1 MSEKSIEIVI
11 GTKGVSIR
19 RMHASNLDVAS
30 LLCTGVYHVCRDLKI
45 PVDLITDTLKE
56 ADERISKMENDS
68 PVTEESKSEE
78 ASAAEKQSVKNK
90 VLSDL
95 ADGDKE
101 LSELINS
108 LKNEDVSARDLMTLA
123 AIFSLHKAANR

>member
-1 MSEKSIEIVI
+1 MNEYVRKSIEITI

-56 ADERISKMENDS
+56 ADERISKMENGS
-68 PVTEESKSEE
+68 PVTEKSKSEE
-78 ASAAEKQSVKNK
+78 TSAHLQKKSKLSKTKCCLILPMETKNC
-90 VLSDL
+90 LSL
-95 ADGDKE
+95 
-101 LSELINS
+101 
-108 LKNEDVSARDLMTLA
+108 
-123 AIFSLHKAANR
+123 

>member
-11 GTKGVSIR
+11 GTKSVSIR
-19 RMHASNLDVAS
+19 RAHASNFDVAS

-56 ADERISKMENDS
+56 ADERISKMENGS
-68 PVTEESKSEE
+68 PVTEKSKSEE
-78 ASAAEKQSVKNK
+78 TSAAEKQSVENK

-95 ADGDKE
+95 ADEDKE

-108 LKNEDVSARDLMTLA
+108 LKNEDISARDLMILA